1 MSAFLAFLFGR
12 IGSAA
17 VTLLG
22 VTVVIF
28 TAIHLIPG
36 SFEEILVPHGSPE
49 FRKEVAERL
58 GLDQPLIHQ
67 YVYWVGNLTTGD
79 LGTSLITSQ
88 PVWTEFAGRIPVTLE
103 LATLAALTAILLG
116 VPLGFAAGLAGTGR
130 FTSTMSRLFSGFSMS
145 VPDFVLGSLFL
156 YIFSKYA
163 LGLTVGR
170 WVPFDQDPGAHV
182 KAIVLPV
189 LTLSLIGIGTVAAVT
204 RQAVLALSE
213 EDFVFAAKARGRTT
227 GQIVR
232 RHMLRNSGVP
242 VVTIVGVYLGYLLG
256 GSILVEQLYSI
267 PGVGRYI
274 FQAVQGRDYPVV
286 QSGVLLI
293 AASFVLINMV
303 TDIAYGILDPRIRAL
318 SS

>member
-1 MSAFLAFLFGR
+1 MNVLVAFLLGR

-58 GLDQPLIHQ
+58 GLDQPLMHQ
-67 YVYWVGNLTTGD
+67 YFYWVGNLVKGD
-79 LGTSLITSQ
+79 FGASLITSQ
-88 PVWTEFAGRIPVTLE
+88 PVWTEFASRIPVTLE

-116 VPLGFAAGLAGTGR
+116 VPLGFASGLAGTSR
-130 FTSTMSRLFSGFSMS
+130 LTANVSRLFSGFSMS

-156 YIFSKYA
+156 YIFSKYT
-163 LGLTVGR
+163 LGLTVGT
-170 WVPFDQDPGAHV
+170 WVAFGQNPEAHIR
-182 KAIVLPV
+182 AIVLPV

-204 RQAVLALSE
+204 RQAVLALAE
-213 EDFVFAAKARGRTT
+213 EDFVFTAMTRGRTT

-232 RHMLRNSGVP
+232 RHMLRNAGVP
-242 VVTIVGVYLGYLLG
+242 VVTVVGVYLGYLLG

-286 QSGVLLI
+286 QAGVLII
-293 AASFVLINMV
+293 AASFVLINMA
-303 TDIAYGILDPRIRAL
+303 TDIAYGILDPRIRAQ

>member
-58 GLDQPLIHQ
+58 GLDQPLTHQ
-67 YVYWVGNLTTGD
+67 YVYWVGNLATGD

-103 LATLAALTAILLG
+103 LATLAAVTAILLG

-170 WVPFDQDPGAHV
+170 WVAFDQDPVAHV

-189 LTLSLIGIGTVAAVT
+189 LTLALIGIGTVAAVT

-213 EDFVFAAKARGRTT
+213 EDFVFAARARGRST